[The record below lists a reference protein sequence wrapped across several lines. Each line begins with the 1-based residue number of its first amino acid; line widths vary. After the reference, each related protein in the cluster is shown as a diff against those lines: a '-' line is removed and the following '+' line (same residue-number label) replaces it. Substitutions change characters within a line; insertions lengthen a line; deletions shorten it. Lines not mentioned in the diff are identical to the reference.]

1 MNYNAG
7 VKTPMANIVM
17 SMMVLVVLAV
27 ATPLFHDTPNCILA
41 SIIINAVLGLLDY
54 SAMYKIWKIDFG
66 DFVAMVGAFFGVIFI
81 SVEMGLLIA
90 VYCKDSAI
98 TNYDPDLLFSNV
110 RIQFFNV
117 GCPLSSKNLVTS
129 DQAPYSCV
137 GKNSRDKYLQECGAI
152 PRFHQTAGYLGYP
165 NRCCYLLLQFQ
176 LSERKV

>member
-7 VKTPMANIVM
+7 VKTPMANVVM

-90 VYCKDSAI
+90 VYCRDSSH
-98 TNYDPDLLFSNV
+98 YKL
-110 RIQFFNV
+110 
-117 GCPLSSKNLVTS
+117 
-129 DQAPYSCV
+129 
-137 GKNSRDKYLQECGAI
+137 
-152 PRFHQTAGYLGYP
+152 
-165 NRCCYLLLQFQ
+165 
-176 LSERKV
+176 